1 MWAKLWRDNVER
13 AQTSNVGDS
22 FSLKPYHLLTV
33 RLAGVNHGANFL
45 LIKEE
50 IVAGH
55 TILKDVVKSK
65 EIMDRKV
72 FLKLLSS
79 R

>member
-1 MWAKLWRDNVER
+1 M
-13 AQTSNVGDS
+13 
-22 FSLKPYHLLTV
+22 